1 MGKRKERRFAANN
14 TSRRVKLD
22 LFAEPSGDLGGS
34 DVRSDGDEK
43 EQTEPN
49 ELPKSPSSSGGF
61 HQLSSVPLYV
71 VATPLDTCY
80 VVSPPPKKL
89 LFSE

>member
-34 DVRSDGDEK
+34 DVRCDGVEK
-43 EQTEPN
+43 KKTEPN

-61 HQLSSVPLYV
+61 HQLDLH
-71 VATPLDTCY
+71 
-80 VVSPPPKKL
+80 
-89 LFSE
+89 FSYM